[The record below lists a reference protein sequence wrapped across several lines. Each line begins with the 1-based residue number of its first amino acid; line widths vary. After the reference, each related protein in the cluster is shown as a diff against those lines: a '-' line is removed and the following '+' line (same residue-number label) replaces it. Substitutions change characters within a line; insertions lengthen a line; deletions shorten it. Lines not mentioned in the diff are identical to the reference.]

1 MQRAYITA
9 LYDLI
14 KEDSKVVS
22 ILSDSGTDYD
32 EMIANEFP
40 SQCLNVGI
48 AEQNQVGIAAGMAAC
63 GYKPFVYTSGAF
75 LAYRAYEFIRIDV
88 CMQNKNVN
96 IVGMGSGL
104 SWGTLGPTH
113 HTTEDISVLRS
124 MPNLTVLSPAT
135 PMEVNQCV
143 KVAYEIDGP
152 VYIRLGMSNER
163 ELYEPDYKFNIKDNP
178 IIRKGKDGVIFA
190 TGSIISVAVDVCD
203 MLFEK
208 GLDIGIV
215 NVHTLKPVNE
225 KSIIEALKQVPIAF
239 SLEEH
244 NVIGGLGSIVSE
256 IIAKESINTHFHPI
270 GLNDKF
276 ACGYGT
282 HAEVLS
288 QNGLDSLSVMEQ
300 IVKRIGK
307 E

>member
-1 MQRAYITA
+1 MQRAYIMA

-40 SQCLNVGI
+40 NQCLNVGI
-48 AEQNQVGIAAGMAAC
+48 AEQNQVAVAAGMATC

-75 LAYRAYEFIRIDV
+75 LAYRAYEFIRVDV
-88 CMQNKNVN
+88 CMQNRNVN
-96 IVGMGSGL
+96 IIGMGSGL

-124 MPNLTVLSPAT
+124 MPNLTILSPAT
-135 PMEVNQCV
+135 PLEVSQCV

-152 VYIRLGMSNER
+152 VYIRIEMSNER
-163 ELYEPDYKFNIKDNP
+163 ELYGSDYKFNIKENP
-178 IIRKGKDGVIFA
+178 IIRDGKDGVLFV
-190 TGSIISVAVDVCD
+190 TGSIISVAVDVCN
-203 MLFEK
+203 MLSEK
-208 GLDIGIV
+208 GLEIGIV
-215 NVHTLKPVNE
+215 NVHTIKPANDKRIANVLKD
-225 KSIIEALKQVPIAF
+225 APIAF

-244 NVIGGLGSIVSE
+244 NVIGGLGSMISE
-256 IIAKESINTHFHPI
+256 IIAKECINTPFHSI

-288 QNGLDSLSVMEQ
+288 QNGLDSLTVMNQ
-300 IVKRIGK
+300 IAGWMGK
-307 E
+307 K